1 MDKTV
6 AIISFCTI
14 VVHSTFTQPL
24 AFEPQEEEAHN
35 LGLQIFSKM
44 IFCSALN

>member
-14 VVHSTFTQPL
+14 VHSTFTQPL
-24 AFEPQEEEAHN
+24 AFEPEEEEAQN